1 MSNAAASMN
10 QFLIGVEKKAFGMA
24 KLAVKNTDDAL
35 DIVQNSMMTLAKKYA
50 NKPEAEWPPLFFR
63 ILQNN
68 IRDFYRSSSRY
79 NKRFS
84 LFSSLTGKDNEDL
97 DIANLQPARQADEPQ
112 HRAEIDGAT
121 DRLDQAL
128 TELPERQRQ
137 AFLLRCWEGLSVKQ
151 TATSMNCSEGSV
163 KTHYSR
169 AVHKLR
175 EELEEEWL

>member
-1 MSNAAASMN
+1 MSTAANMN

-35 DIVQNSMMTLAKKYA
+35 DIVQNTMMTLVKKYGH
-50 NKPEAEWPPLFFR
+50 KSEAEWPPLFFR

-68 IRDFYRSSSRY
+68 IRDFYRSNNRY
-79 NKRFS
+79 KKRFS
-84 LFSSLTGKDNEDL
+84 LFSSLTGKKGEEL
-97 DIANLQPARQADEPQ
+97 DVANLQPARASDEPEN
-112 HRAEIDGAT
+112 RAEINAAT
-121 DRLDQAL
+121 TRLDDAL
-128 TELPERQRQ
+128 MDLPKRQRE

-151 TATSMNCSEGSV
+151 TATTMNCSEGSV